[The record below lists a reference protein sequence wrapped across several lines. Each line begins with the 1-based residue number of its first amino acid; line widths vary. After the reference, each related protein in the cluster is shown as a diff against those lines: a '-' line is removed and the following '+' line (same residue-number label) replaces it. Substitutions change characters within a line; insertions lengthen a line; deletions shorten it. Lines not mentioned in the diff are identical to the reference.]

1 MSTDQSPK
9 HIEAV
14 CPGKKLDL
22 VHIRQQVQN
31 TTGPEYWR
39 SLEELAGSQEFQE
52 TMHREFPRGASEW
65 LDGISRRGFLQLMG
79 ASLALAGMTACT
91 KQPLEPIVP
100 YVRQPEEIIPG
111 IPLYFATAFTL
122 AGYAHPLLAKSN
134 MGRPTKVEGN
144 PQHPASLGAADI
156 FAQASLLDL
165 YDPDRSQTI
174 TYLGEVRTWAGFLGA
189 IRGPLAIQKPLQG
202 GGIRILTQA
211 MSSPTLVNQLRSF
224 LTAFPAAR
232 WHQWQPANRDNVF
245 AGAQMAFGQPV
256 ETQYRLEAADIIF
269 SLDADFLYSGFPGMT
284 RYARDYASR
293 RVPDSNRP
301 MNRLYMVESSV
312 SSTGAKA
319 DHRLAVRASD
329 VEQFARAL
337 AAGVGVDSGGG
348 SNAQF
353 GNFLSVLIKD
363 LQQHRGAGAIIVG
376 DHQPPVVHA
385 LAHAMNAALGNVG
398 KTVVYTDPIDAN
410 PIDNADSIKQL
421 TADMDAGKVDVL
433 IILGGNPVY
442 DAPADLN
449 FAGVLKSTKVPLR
462 IHLGRYQDE
471 TAQLCHWHVNQT
483 HYLEEWSDARAYDGT
498 ASIVQPLIA
507 PLYDGKSAHEVM
519 AVLGGQGQTAGYDI
533 VRAYWQ
539 GQAQQTRGAAAKQQ
553 VSGAQPGQTQSTPEF
568 ETFWRKAVHDG
579 LIENTAFPLRQ
590 VALKATSFP
599 PSTAQNAHAIDL
611 NIRRDPT
618 IYDGCFSNNG
628 WLQELPKT
636 TTKVTGDNPLLVAP
650 KTAAKL
656 KLANEDMVA
665 IESQGR
671 KMVGAVWI
679 QAGHPEDCIT
689 ATMGYGRWRS
699 GRAGTGAGFNVF
711 PMRTS
716 SQLWSVPG
724 VQVSKT
730 GSSFEFASVQGQ
742 QSIDTELGTRKT
754 VLHVATIDE
763 YTKDPR
769 FAHEEEGVEEP
780 DQDYTLY
787 PNYPYTGYKWGMSID
802 MNKCVGCNA
811 CIIAC
816 QSENNIPVVGK
827 EQCRLGRHMH
837 WIRVDAYYQGDRE
850 NPKMYFM
857 PVPCQQCENA
867 PCEVVCPVGATV
879 HSTEGLNDMVY
890 NRCVGTRYCSNNC
903 PYKVRR
909 FNFLLFQ
916 DWTSP
921 QLKMIR
927 NPDVTVRSRGVMEK
941 CTYCVQR
948 INHARIDSER
958 ENRKIR
964 DGEIQT
970 ACQQACPANAI
981 MFGDLNTGDAQVNKW
996 KQSPRDYSLLVDLNT
1011 RPRTTYLANV
1021 RNPNPELDG
1030 RPEMK

>member
-1 MSTDQSPK
+1 MSTDESSK
-9 HIEAV
+9 HPEAV

-22 VHIRQQVQN
+22 VQIQKQVEQ

-39 SLEELAGSQEFQE
+39 SLEELAGSGEFQE
-52 TMHREFPRGASEW
+52 MMHREFPRGASEW

-144 PQHPASLGAADI
+144 PQHPASLGATDL
-156 FAQASLLDL
+156 FAQASLLDM

-189 IRGPLAIQKPLQG
+189 IRGPLAVQKPLQG

-211 MSSPTLVNQLRSF
+211 ISSPTLASQIRNF
-224 LTAFPAAR
+224 LTAFPGAR
-232 WHQWQPANRDNVF
+232 WHQWEPANRDNAL

-256 ETQYRLEAADIIF
+256 ETQYRLEGADIIV

-284 RYARDYASR
+284 RYARDYAFR
-293 RVPDSNRP
+293 RRPDQP
-301 MNRLYMVESSV
+301 MNRMYMVESSV
-312 SSTGAKA
+312 SSTGGKA
-319 DHRLAVRASD
+319 DHRLAMRASD

-337 AAGVGVDSGGG
+337 AAGLGVNSGGG
-348 SNAQF
+348 SSTQF
-353 GNFLSVLIKD
+353 GNFLTVLIKD
-363 LQQHRGAGAIIVG
+363 LQQHRGASAIIVG

-385 LAHAMNAALGNVG
+385 LAHAMNQALGNVG
-398 KTVVYTDPIDAN
+398 KTVVYTDPVDAN
-410 PIDNADSIKQL
+410 PIDNAQSIKQL
-421 TADMDAGKVDVL
+421 TAEMDAGKVDML
-433 IILGGNPVY
+433 IIMGGNPVY

-449 FAGVLKSTKVPLR
+449 FAEVLKSTKVPLR
-462 IHLGRYQDE
+462 VHLGRYHDE

-483 HYLEEWSDARAYDGT
+483 HYLEEWSDGRAYDGT
-498 ASIVQPLIA
+498 ISIVQPLLA
-507 PLYDGKSAHEVM
+507 PLYDGKSAHEFM

-539 GQAQQTRGAAAKQQ
+539 GQFQQTHGGAAKQQ
-553 VSGAQPGQTQSTPEF
+553 VPGAQPGQTQSTPEF
-568 ETFWRKAVHDG
+568 ETFWRKSVHDG
-579 LIENTAFPLRQ
+579 LIANTAFPVRQ

-599 PSTAQNAHAIDL
+599 ASQTQAGQGIEV

-618 IYDGCFSNNG
+618 VHDGRFSNNG
-628 WLQELPKT
+628 WMQELPKPM
-636 TTKVTGDNPLLVAP
+636 TKVTWDNPLLIAP

-656 KLANEDMVA
+656 KLASEDMVA

-671 KMVGAVWI
+671 KIVGAVWI

-711 PMRTS
+711 PLRTS
-716 SQLWSVPG
+716 AQLWSVPG

-730 GSSFEFASVQGQ
+730 GGSFEFASVQGQ

-754 VLHVATIDE
+754 VLHVATVDE
-763 YTKDPR
+763 YKKDPR
-769 FAHEEEGVEEP
+769 FAHTEEGVEEP

-827 EQCRLGRHMH
+827 EQCRKGRHMH
-837 WIRVDAYYQGDRE
+837 WLRVDTYYQGDRD

-857 PVPCQQCENA
+857 PVPCMQCENA

-916 DWTSP
+916 DWTIP
-921 QLKMIR
+921 QFKMVR

-958 ENRKIR
+958 EDRKIR
-964 DGEIQT
+964 DGEIET
-970 ACQQACPANAI
+970 ACQQACPADAI
-981 MFGDLNTGDAQVNKW
+981 MFGDLNTKDAEVNQW
-996 KQSPRDYSLLVDLNT
+996 KQQPRDYGLLVDLNT

-1030 RPEMK
+1030 QPEMK